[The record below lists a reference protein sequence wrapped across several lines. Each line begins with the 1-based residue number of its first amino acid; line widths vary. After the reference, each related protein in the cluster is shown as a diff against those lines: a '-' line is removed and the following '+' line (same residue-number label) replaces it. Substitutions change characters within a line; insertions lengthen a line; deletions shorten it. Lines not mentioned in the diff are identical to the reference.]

1 MSNKNDFDQLDYYR
15 WLAESKDKQKAELSD
30 YWHDRAKRRAKTNG
44 RRYPNKIDEAWAL
57 EQYDKSKQME
67 SAFKNLEM
75 EMSEAEEGLSEAKGK
90 MKAKLKPFGP
100 KVKSEKTPYS
110 GQTKGGKNFPFD
122 DKSRLGRTKAFK
134 ARAKKV
140 PAVAPGEAFGPMEE
154 QDLSPISGPSP
165 VSTTTSTAA
174 TAMSQKTPDQAR
186 AEANA
191 AIVKAKGVIDSATKA
206 LNQLVSTLIPLK

>member
-57 EQYDKSKQME
+57 EQYEKSKQME

-154 QDLSPISGPSP
+154 QSPITGPSP
-165 VSTTTSTAA
+165 VSSTTVSAATTTS
-174 TAMSQKTPDQAR
+174 QKSPEQAI

-191 AIVKAKGVIDSATKA
+191 AITKAQGVIKSATTA
-206 LNQLVSTLIPLK
+206 LNQIISGLTTIK

>member
-1 MSNKNDFDQLDYYR
+1 MSNKNNFDQLDYYR

-75 EMSEAEEGLSEAKGK
+75 EMSEAEEGLSEAK
-90 MKAKLKPFGP
+90 AKVEPFTG
-100 KVKSEKTPYS
+100 KVKNKKTPYS
-110 GQTKGGKNFPFD
+110 GQTKGRKDFPFD
-122 DKSRLGRTKAFK
+122 DKTRLGRTKAFK
-134 ARAKKV
+134 VRAKKV
-140 PAVAPGEAFGPMEE
+140 PAIAPGEAFGPMGE
-154 QDLSPISGPSP
+154 QSLSPVSGPSP
-165 VSTTTSTAA
+165 VSPTTASSATTTS
-174 TAMSQKTPDQAR
+174 QKSPEQAI

-191 AIVKAKGVIDSATKA
+191 AITKAQGVIKSATTA
-206 LNQLVSTLIPLK
+206 LNQIISGLTTIK